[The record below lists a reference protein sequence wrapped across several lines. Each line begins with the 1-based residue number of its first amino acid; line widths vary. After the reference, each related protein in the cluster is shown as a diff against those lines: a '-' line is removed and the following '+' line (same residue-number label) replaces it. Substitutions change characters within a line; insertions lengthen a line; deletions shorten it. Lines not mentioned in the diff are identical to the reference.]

1 MAPPMTGLPV
11 KKSTIA
17 LLVKLFLPSPDTV
30 QRNMKSASNV
40 LVAAKTL
47 QNKVGGNITELV
59 QVARLM

>member
-17 LLVKLFLPSPDTV
+17 LLVKFFLPSPDTV